1 MFYLKV
7 LRLKRQ
13 HFDTELPYQKSLLRQ
28 IEWEVQMD
36 LSQRTVLSVTVF
48 FSKILFQFFK
58 IKLV

>member
-13 HFDTELPYQKSLLRQ
+13 HFDTKLPYQKSLLRQ

-48 FSKILFQFFK
+48 FQKFCFSFLK
-58 IKLV
+58 